1 MQWSQIK
8 TLFILCFLALN
19 VYLLFQLYD
28 QQQEQDFI
36 DEPIESTFEEQLE
49 QDNISV
55 PESVL
60 DASEIRESFM
70 TVEQKKFDEEE
81 FKASD
86 SLLDQELRINNDSLV
101 VSVLEEKVKI
111 PEDSSQENIE
121 EVMKKITPYS
131 SDYSFW
137 KWDESLNIIIFF
149 QQKNEQAIYYNQ
161 NGLFLL
167 FLNDKNEV
175 THYSQTMLADEE
187 EMQESQ
193 KLISPLRAIET
204 IYNSGQLIYGDEVT
218 KAEVGFHTRIPSSSG
233 VQVFVPTWKVIV
245 NDDKHYF
252 VNAIEG
258 YVFSSDEHDFLLDTL
273 NEDLK
278 IVQSSL
284 KDSDKIKNRIV
295 NFYRDRIEMMN

>member
-1 MQWSQIK
+1 VQWSQIK

>member
-111 PEDSSQENIE
+111 PEDSSQENIK